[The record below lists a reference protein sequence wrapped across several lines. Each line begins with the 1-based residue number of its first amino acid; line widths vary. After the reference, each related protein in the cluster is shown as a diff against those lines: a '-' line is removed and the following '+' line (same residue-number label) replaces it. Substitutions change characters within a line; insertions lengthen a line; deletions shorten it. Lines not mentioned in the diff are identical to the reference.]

1 MNPSRARSLSLLLS
15 VVGGGLALMFA
26 GQTWLTAHRSDGG
39 TDVSVTGAQL
49 LGVLTPATFAVLLVA
64 LGIMFVPASLR
75 RLLALA
81 LLAAIGVLIGLAIV
95 VASNPSGFLD
105 SAAIRTATGLTG
117 DPASYISSV
126 DLTAMPWLTVGAF
139 ALALIGAGLAVVTSP
154 RWPDRGQVA
163 KASSERAA
171 KSQHVSRIETW
182 DELSSGDD
190 PTTDTGETAAPR

>member
-163 KASSERAA
+163 KAASERAA